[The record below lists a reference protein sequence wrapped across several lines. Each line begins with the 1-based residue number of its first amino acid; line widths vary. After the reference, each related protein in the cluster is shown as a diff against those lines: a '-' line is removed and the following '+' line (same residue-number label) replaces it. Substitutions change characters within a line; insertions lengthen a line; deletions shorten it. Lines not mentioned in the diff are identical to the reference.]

1 LQILAVDVGTGT
13 QDILLYDTEREPE
26 NALQMIMPAQT
37 QIMAAAIRRAT
48 GAGEDV
54 ALVGATMGGGPCN
67 YAVQQHL
74 KAGRKA
80 YATPA
85 AACTIDD
92 DLVAVMRMGVR
103 LISEDEAERLRGVR
117 RLVLR
122 DLDMDALREA
132 FGIFGVRL
140 EPAAIGVAVFD
151 HGAAPPGYSDRR
163 FRFEYLTGRLEDEPT
178 LTALAFL
185 RDEIPPQMT
194 RMAAAAE
201 EAGAVRRALVMDTP
215 SAAMLGALEDSR
227 VREAGAALLVN
238 AGNSHTLAFRLEEGR
253 ITGLF
258 EHHTGRLTTERLD
271 DLLGKLADGSIKN
284 DEVYD
289 DHGHG
294 ALLLESR
301 PMRPALVSVTG
312 PRRALLTNS
321 RWRPYF
327 AVPYG
332 DMMVAGCWGLVR
344 ALALKAPELAEI
356 LPRP

>member
-13 QDILLYDTEREPE
+13 QDILLYDTEKEPE
-26 NALQMIMPAQT
+26 NAFQMIMPSPT
-37 QIMAAAIRRAT
+37 QIVAAAIRQAT
-48 GAGEDV
+48 AAGEDV
-54 ALVGATMGGGPCN
+54 ALVGSTMGGGPCN
-67 YAVQQHL
+67 WAAQQHL
-74 KAGRKA
+74 KAGRKV

-122 DLDMDALREA
+122 DLDMDALRDA
-132 FGIFGVRL
+132 FGLFGVRL

-163 FRFEYLTGRLEDEPT
+163 FRFEYLADRLQGEPT
-178 LTALAFL
+178 LAALAF
-185 RDEIPPQMT
+185 RRSEIPPQMT
-194 RMAAAAE
+194 RMQAAAD
-201 EAGAVRRALVMDTP
+201 EAGDIEHVLVMDTP
-215 SAAMLGALEDSR
+215 SAAMLGAREDRR
-227 VREAGAALLVN
+227 VAEVESALLVN
-238 AGNSHTLAFRLEEGR
+238 VGNSHTLAFRLQEGR
-253 ITGLF
+253 VAGLF

-271 DLLGKLADGSIKN
+271 DLLEKLAAGRIKN

-294 ALLLESR
+294 ALLFDRGAME
-301 PMRPALVSVTG
+301 PALVSVTG
-312 PRRALLTNS
+312 PRRMLMAGS

-344 ALALKAPELAEI
+344 ALAQKSPGLGAV
-356 LPRP
+356 LPR